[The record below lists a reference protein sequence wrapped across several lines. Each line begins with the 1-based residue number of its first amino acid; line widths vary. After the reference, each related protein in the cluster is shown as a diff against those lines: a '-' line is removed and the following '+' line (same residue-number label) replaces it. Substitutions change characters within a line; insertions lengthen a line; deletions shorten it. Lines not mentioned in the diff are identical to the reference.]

1 MKTTV
6 YSHLG
11 TSLDGGF
18 KEKRWDRWRPNV
30 GIGISDEIEVHTL
43 VLLHG
48 AKHKAL
54 AEQVA
59 EDAMQAA
66 NRLSFQVRLK
76 EVEMDPFDLP
86 STFLMMCKLRD
97 EEVFDPEARYLLNL
111 STGTHMMQLA
121 CFKMIESGRWPGIL
135 AQCGPGEGIKS
146 RIQLID
152 LSMKAY
158 DPVMQ
163 RYRAENLHGEESL
176 KQGIITQNEA
186 FNQMVSK
193 LQRVV
198 TRTRSSILLT
208 GPTGAGKTAMARRL
222 FAVKQQKGLVQGE
235 LVEVNCATLR
245 GDTVMSTLFG
255 HKKGAFTG
263 ANDTRD
269 GLLKR
274 ADNGVLFLDEIGT
287 LSLAEQAMLLHA
299 LEYGVFTPLGSDRSV
314 SSDFQLIAGTN
325 ENLPDLV
332 RRGLFRADL
341 LARIDTWSFTL
352 PGLKDRRED
361 IEPNLHYELDKAGDA
376 HDVRYRFDER
386 AKKEYLAFACSAPA
400 TWSGNFRD
408 LASSVERMT
417 TLCDDGVIDLDVV
430 SDEIRYLER
439 LWAVGS
445 AQDSR
450 GLGDVDLIAKVLP
463 SAEMNALDRAQLNA
477 VLELCVDAKSYADLG
492 RKIFGGG
499 GGSNPSQRI
508 RNFLKGYGLTLEG
521 IKADLVE

>member
-1 MKTTV
+1 MKTV
-6 YSHLG
+6 MYSHLG
-11 TSLDGGF
+11 TSLDSGL
-18 KEKRWDRWRPNV
+18 KDKRWDRWRPNV
-30 GIGISDEIEVHTL
+30 GIGISDEFEVNTL
-43 VLLHG
+43 VLLHN
-48 AKHKAL
+48 AKHRVL

-59 EDAMQAA
+59 ADAVQVAD
-66 NRLSFQVRLK
+66 RPSFEVRLK

-97 EEVFDPEARYLLNL
+97 EEVFDSDTQYLLNL

-163 RYRAENLHGEESL
+163 RYRAENLLGEESL

-269 GLLKR
+269 GLLKQ
-274 ADNGVLFLDEIGT
+274 AHNGVLFLDEIGT

-299 LEYGVFTPLGSDRSV
+299 VEYGVFTPLGSDRAVKSE
-314 SSDFQLIAGTN
+314 FQLIAGTN
-325 ENLPDLV
+325 ENLAALV
-332 RRGLFRADL
+332 AQGRFRADL
-341 LARIDTWSFTL
+341 LARIDTWSFAL

-361 IEPNLHYELDKAGDA
+361 IEPNLRYELDRAGEA
-376 HDVRYRFDER
+376 HDVRYRFEVDAQR
-386 AKKEYLAFACSAPA
+386 AYLSFASSPEA
-400 TWSGNFRD
+400 TWTGNFRD

-417 TLCDDGVIDLDVV
+417 TLSDNGLIDQVV
-430 SDEIRYLER
+430 VEDEIRHLKR
-439 LWAVGS
+439 LWAIE
-445 AQDSR
+445 
-450 GLGDVDLIAKVLP
+450 GDILTTTHP
-463 SAEMNALDRAQLNA
+463 SADLVSVVMPGAMLNALDVAQLNL
-477 VLELCVDAKSYADLG
+477 VLGLCVEAKSYADLG
-492 RKIFGGG
+492 RKIFGDAGG
-499 GGSNPSQRI
+499 NNPSQRI
-508 RNFLKGYGLTLEG
+508 RNFLKGYGLSLEG
-521 IKADLVE
+521 IKADLGA